1 MHHHLD
7 KNKEQLDS
15 TSVSVATSA
24 LCPVC
29 AVSSTRSGRTLNIFV
44 CLSNVDGV
52 LCLVSAPLLKRLW
65 IEESAK

>member
-1 MHHHLD
+1 MHRHLD

-15 TSVSVATSA
+15 TSVSVA

-65 IEESAK
+65 IEEFAK